1 MWKKSIIG
9 KFKHYL
15 RAFKAEE
22 MIRRYFIL
30 NAFDGAL
37 AVLGIVIGAYVV
49 GVKNPSIIIGS
60 CLGACLAMS
69 LSGFFGAYM
78 SERAERVKQLKDLEI
93 TLFTSLK
100 NSFLDKAAKVTVVGV
115 AFINGISP
123 TLTII
128 VAITPFFVAYLNLV
142 TFEEAF
148 YCFLGLTLTLLFMLG
163 VFLGKVSKENT
174 VIYGLKMMTVGII
187 VVSIL
192 VFFHGLG

>member
-1 MWKKSIIG
+1 MR

-15 RAFKAEE
+15 RALKAEE
-22 MIRRYFIL
+22 MLRRYFIL

-37 AVLGIVIGAYVV
+37 SILGMVVGEYVV

-78 SERAERVKQLKDLEI
+78 SEKAERVKQLKDLET

-100 NSFLDKAAKVTVVGV
+100 NSFLDKAAKVTVIGA
-115 AFINGISP
+115 AFIHGVSP
-123 TLTII
+123 VLTII
-128 VAITPFFVAYLNLV
+128 IAITPFFITYLNLI

-163 VFLGKVSKENT
+163 LFLGKVSKENI
-174 VIYGLKMMTVGII
+174 VIQGLKMMTIGII
-187 VVSIL
+187 VASIL
-192 VFFHGLG
+192 IFFHILGF